1 MGAPSVLNNRRWGH
15 RRPSRSFWR
24 GFCWSIGMEIEKN
37 ENKGGVEALTDTIVE
52 AMQDLKAQAV
62 TVIDMEKLDSAP
74 ASRFVICEGKSTTQ
88 TGSIADNVREQV
100 RKQLRLSP
108 YSMDGTRNSQ
118 WVVLDYG
125 SVIAHV
131 FLPEMRSLYD
141 LEELW
146 SDAGITRISDD

>member
-1 MGAPSVLNNRRWGH
+1 
-15 RRPSRSFWR
+15 
-24 GFCWSIGMEIEKN
+24 MEIKKN
-37 ENKGGVEALTDTIVE
+37 GNNGGVEALTDTIVE
-52 AMQDLKAQAV
+52 AMQDVKGVDV
-62 TVIDMEKLDSAP
+62 TVIDLEKLESAP

-88 TGSIADNVREQV
+88 TGAIADNVRESV
-100 RKQLRLSP
+100 RRQLHLSP

-125 SVIAHV
+125 SVVAHV

-146 SDAGITRISDD
+146 SDAGITRISDE

>member
-1 MGAPSVLNNRRWGH
+1 
-15 RRPSRSFWR
+15 
-24 GFCWSIGMEIEKN
+24 MEIKKN
-37 ENKGGVEALTDTIVE
+37 GNNGGVEALTDTIVE
-52 AMQDLKAQAV
+52 AMQDVKGVDV
-62 TVIDMEKLDSAP
+62 TVIDLEKLDSAP

-88 TGSIADNVREQV
+88 TGAIADNVRERV
-100 RKQLRLSP
+100 RQQLHLSP

-141 LEELW
+141 LEDLW
-146 SDAGITRISDD
+146 SDACITRISDE

>member
-1 MGAPSVLNNRRWGH
+1 
-15 RRPSRSFWR
+15 
-24 GFCWSIGMEIEKN
+24 MEIAKN
-37 ENKGGVEALTDTIVE
+37 GNNGCVEALTHTRVE
-52 AMQDLKAQAV
+52 AMKDLKAQAV

-100 RKQLRLSP
+100 REHLHISP

-141 LEELW
+141 LEDLW
-146 SDAGITRISDD
+146 SDACITRISDE

>member
-1 MGAPSVLNNRRWGH
+1 
-15 RRPSRSFWR
+15 
-24 GFCWSIGMEIEKN
+24 MEIKKN
-37 ENKGGVEALTDTIVE
+37 GNNGGVEALTDMIVE
-52 AMQDLKAQAV
+52 AMQDVKGVDV
-62 TVIDMEKLDSAP
+62 TVIDLEKLESAP

-88 TGSIADNVREQV
+88 TGAIADNVRERV
-100 RKQLRLSP
+100 RQQLHLSP

-125 SVIAHV
+125 SVVAHV

-146 SDAGITRISDD
+146 SDAGITRISDE

>member
-1 MGAPSVLNNRRWGH
+1 
-15 RRPSRSFWR
+15 
-24 GFCWSIGMEIEKN
+24 MEIKKN
-37 ENKGGVEALTDTIVE
+37 GNNGGVEALTDTIVE
-52 AMQDLKAQAV
+52 AMQDVKGVDV
-62 TVIDMEKLDSAP
+62 TVIDLEKIESAP

-88 TGSIADNVREQV
+88 TGSIADNVRERV
-100 RKQLRLSP
+100 RRQLHLSP

-125 SVIAHV
+125 SVVAHV

-146 SDAGITRISDD
+146 SDAGITRVSDE

>member
-1 MGAPSVLNNRRWGH
+1 
-15 RRPSRSFWR
+15 
-24 GFCWSIGMEIEKN
+24 MEIKKN
-37 ENKGGVEALTDTIVE
+37 GNNGGVEALTDTIVE
-52 AMQDLKAQAV
+52 AMQDVKGVDV
-62 TVIDMEKLDSAP
+62 TVIDLEKLESAP

-88 TGSIADNVREQV
+88 TGAIADNVRERV
-100 RKQLRLSP
+100 RQQLHLSP

-125 SVIAHV
+125 SVVAHV

-146 SDAGITRISDD
+146 SDAGITRISDE

>member
-1 MGAPSVLNNRRWGH
+1 
-15 RRPSRSFWR
+15 
-24 GFCWSIGMEIEKN
+24 MEIQKN
-37 ENKGGVEALTDTIVE
+37 GNNGGVEALTDTIVE

-62 TVIDMEKLDSAP
+62 TVLDMEKLESAP

-88 TGSIADNVREQV
+88 TGAIADNVRERV
-100 RKQLRLSP
+100 RRQLHLSP

>member
-1 MGAPSVLNNRRWGH
+1 
-15 RRPSRSFWR
+15 
-24 GFCWSIGMEIEKN
+24 
-37 ENKGGVEALTDTIVE
+37 
-52 AMQDLKAQAV
+52 MQDVKGVDV
-62 TVIDMEKLDSAP
+62 TVIDLEKLESAP

-88 TGSIADNVREQV
+88 TGAIADNVRERV
-100 RKQLRLSP
+100 RRQLHLSP

-125 SVIAHV
+125 SVVAHV

-146 SDAGITRISDD
+146 SDAGITRISDE

>member
-1 MGAPSVLNNRRWGH
+1 MENN
-15 RRPSRSFWR
+15 
-24 GFCWSIGMEIEKN
+24 
-37 ENKGGVEALTDTIVE
+37 GGVEALTDTIVE
-52 AMQDLKAQAV
+52 AMQDVKGVDV
-62 TVIDMEKLDSAP
+62 TVIDLEKLESAP

-88 TGSIADNVREQV
+88 TGAIADNVRERV
-100 RKQLRLSP
+100 RQQLHLSP

-125 SVIAHV
+125 SVVAHV

-146 SDAGITRISDD
+146 SDAGITRISDE

>member
-1 MGAPSVLNNRRWGH
+1 
-15 RRPSRSFWR
+15 
-24 GFCWSIGMEIEKN
+24 MEIKKN
-37 ENKGGVEALTDTIVE
+37 GNNGGVEALTDTIVE
-52 AMQDLKAQAV
+52 AMQDVKGVDV
-62 TVIDMEKLDSAP
+62 TVIDLEKLDSAP

-88 TGSIADNVREQV
+88 TGAIADNVRERV
-100 RKQLRLSP
+100 RRQLHLSP

-125 SVIAHV
+125 SVVAHV

-146 SDAGITRISDD
+146 SDAGITRISDE

>member
-1 MGAPSVLNNRRWGH
+1 
-15 RRPSRSFWR
+15 
-24 GFCWSIGMEIEKN
+24 MEIKKN
-37 ENKGGVEALTDTIVE
+37 GNNGGVEALTDTIVE
-52 AMQDLKAQAV
+52 AMQDVKGVDV
-62 TVIDMEKLDSAP
+62 TVIDLEKLESAP

-88 TGSIADNVREQV
+88 TGAIADNVRERV
-100 RKQLRLSP
+100 RRQLHLSP

-125 SVIAHV
+125 SVVAHV

-146 SDAGITRISDD
+146 SDAGITRVSDE

>member
-1 MGAPSVLNNRRWGH
+1 METAKNGNN
-15 RRPSRSFWR
+15 
-24 GFCWSIGMEIEKN
+24 
-37 ENKGGVEALTDTIVE
+37 GGVEALTDAIVE
-52 AMQDLKAQAV
+52 AMQDVKGVDV
-62 TVIDMEKLDSAP
+62 TVIDLEKLDSAP

-88 TGSIADNVREQV
+88 TGAIADNVRERV
-100 RKQLRLSP
+100 RQQLHLSP

-125 SVIAHV
+125 SVVAHV

-146 SDAGITRISDD
+146 SDAGITRISDE

>member
-1 MGAPSVLNNRRWGH
+1 
-15 RRPSRSFWR
+15 
-24 GFCWSIGMEIEKN
+24 MEIKKN
-37 ENKGGVEALTDTIVE
+37 GNNGGVEALTDTIVE
-52 AMQDLKAQAV
+52 AMQDVKGVDV
-62 TVIDMEKLDSAP
+62 TVIDLEKLESAP

-88 TGSIADNVREQV
+88 TGAIADNVRERV
-100 RKQLRLSP
+100 RRQLHLSP

-125 SVIAHV
+125 SVVAHV

-146 SDAGITRISDD
+146 SDAGITRISDE